1 MNAPNAERP
10 NLTPIAD
17 LLGASVMLC
26 LRNAKPLL
34 LTSTAAALVGVGF
47 GALAT
52 PQTDVSIVV
61 WSIFVNA
68 LVAGL
73 QAPVWMFVSFAQDG
87 PIVQE
92 ESLLAYVAGVQVA
105 LNRLGLAFF
114 LLALAVG
121 IWIAGPV
128 LAAPLVRGI
137 ELLWTPPLIYILI
150 RFSLAGPSIARGMT
164 NPLGALSFSWMLVR
178 GRWWRTLGAQL
189 PVWLL
194 SGLLVYGASAVEAA
208 TGSRLLGALATVAA
222 LGLSAPL
229 VAAVSI
235 ALLLDYMNASVPPP
249 PPSPPAP
256 KPPTTEPPAGN
267 GAGSGEAS

>member
-17 LLGASVMLC
+17 LLGASVVLC

-61 WSIFVNA
+61 WGIFVYA

-73 QAPVWMFVSFAQDG
+73 QAPVWMFASFAQDG

-121 IWIAGPV
+121 TWIAGPV

-150 RFSLAGPSIARGMT
+150 RFSLAGASVARGMT
-164 NPLGALSFSWMLVR
+164 NPFGALSFSWILVR

-189 PVWLL
+189 PVSMLSFILL
-194 SGLLVYGASAVEAA
+194 LGAAAVETA

-229 VAAVSI
+229 IAAVSI
-235 ALLLDYMNASVPPP
+235 ALLLDYMNASVPPA

-256 KPPTTEPPAGN
+256 QPPTTEPPAGDDD
-267 GAGSGEAS
+267 GAGRAS